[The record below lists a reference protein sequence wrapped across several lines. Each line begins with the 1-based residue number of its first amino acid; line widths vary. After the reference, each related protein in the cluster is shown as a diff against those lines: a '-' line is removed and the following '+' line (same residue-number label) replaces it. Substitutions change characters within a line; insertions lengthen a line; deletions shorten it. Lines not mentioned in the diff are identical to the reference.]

1 MFTMAVILFFAVF
14 ARYIYFVWNSDLDS
28 VQSIV
33 CLMILPVAILLLL
46 SEGPVLP
53 AMLLIV
59 LAGIL
64 SFSKSALGRRV

>member
-53 AMLLIV
+53 AMFLIV